1 MNRRFATLTL
11 TALACATVASAQTSS
26 TSGGVRGVIKDKA
39 GKAIAN
45 ATVVLRNRETGLT
58 RTTTSD
64 AAGEYRIGLLPVG
77 NYELTVTA
85 SGSRTV
91 KDASLQVLLGQSTG
105 ANFSLDKAEASAT
118 VEVAANAE
126 TLDTT
131 QVNSVVAIDTNLVEN
146 VPLKGRNFTDLM
158 KLTPG
163 AVTGVTGRQVVEG
176 SRGIMNNLTID
187 GASFNSSFYGDPRG
201 GTAIPFAFGLDTVK
215 EMQIITDAY
224 DPQYAGS
231 GAVINAVSKQGGNEF
246 SGDVLDQFR
255 SQNLVAKMRPVPYDP
270 RGTTNTDASRTLA
283 FSQQQLSANV
293 GGAIIKDKLFYFVGA
308 EQLHYSQNLTPAFAV
323 ASSGNNSDTNLKAF
337 ITNFG
342 GIGVGGGRSLAS
354 ESGLPITNDQKNLT
368 FFGRLDWI
376 INENHRASLRLNT
389 QQFTNTN
396 GTNLGVTTGLSD
408 NGVDKVSSISWVA
421 ELVSSF
427 GANMTNEAR
436 LQVADERHPRVA
448 NSSIPELT
456 VGGGFTSGQ
465 IWYAPSQL
473 NEFNNQVLDTL
484 TWSEG
489 DWLVK
494 GGVDLQWFSFQ
505 NQFPQ
510 YMGGFYSF
518 PDYATANRWAAG
530 TLTAS
535 DTSVKYQ
542 GAVSPTNGWINY
554 NSSLFAGFLQAQ
566 YRGFLDKRLTL
577 TGGIRVTRENEPN
590 NPLPN
595 AQFAGTDQADSNT
608 SYDPRFGFSLDLFG
622 DGKTVL
628 KGGWGAFTSPDP
640 SLTVSNTMTANGNTI
655 SVYSITPGSALAA
668 WNGGVLS
675 YANRTQGGTTL
686 LPLDTATLT
695 TIGGLGARTGQLW
708 DPNNKMPRKI
718 ASTLGLEHKYDNG
731 LVLGAR
737 GEYSVFQHQQYF
749 INVNLPQLNADG
761 TPASGA
767 YYNDGYPTNVNLFS
781 KVAANRPGFAII
793 RGRNVS
799 FNGFGNVYLS
809 ENNGTGSYKA
819 MTFTAART
827 SDTGFGFQS
836 SVTWS
841 KAMDMNSNERITNG
855 GVSVTNNPAD
865 PSANLAPSDSD
876 ARFRGVFTGYFPVL
890 FGVQGAV
897 TFQYQSGLPYS
908 AVAGGTLGDLN
919 GDGLTNDYAPGYGGR
934 NGQRQPSQKFLDLA
948 FKRTWSVTKKFQI
961 EGGIQI
967 FNLFNWANQTT
978 GQTQATNVTGTYPNA
993 LVSAPV
999 ASFGFIDTLDRNPR
1013 EVQFSLRLKF

>member
-11 TALACATVASAQTSS
+11 TALACATIASAQTSS

-85 SGSRTV
+85 SGLRTV

-118 VEVAANAE
+118 VEVATNAE

-131 QVNSVVAIDTNLVEN
+131 QVNTVVSIDAKLVEN
-146 VPLKGRNFTDLM
+146 VPLNGRNFADLM

-163 AVTGVTGRQVVEG
+163 AVTGATNRQVAEG

-224 DPQYAGS
+224 DPQYAGA

-255 SQNLVAKMRPVPYDP
+255 SQSLVAKLRPVPYDP
-270 RGTTNTDASRTLA
+270 RGTTNTNTSRTVA

-308 EQLHYSQNLTPAFAV
+308 EQYHYSQNLTPAFSV
-323 ASSGNNSDTNLKAF
+323 SSSGNNSAANLNTF

-342 GIGVGGGRSLAS
+342 GIGVGGGRTLAS
-354 ESGLPITNDQKNLT
+354 ESGLPITNDKKNT
-368 FFGRLDWI
+368 TVFARVDWI
-376 INENHRASLRLNT
+376 INESHRASLRLNT

-396 GTNLGVTTGLSD
+396 GTNLGGTTGLSD
-408 NGVDKVSSISWVA
+408 NGVDKVNSISWVA

-427 GANMTNEAR
+427 GANVTNEAR
-436 LQVADERHPRVA
+436 LQVADERHPRYA
-448 NSSIPELT
+448 NSSVPELT
-456 VGGGFTSGQ
+456 VGGGFTAGQ

-473 NEFNNQVLDTL
+473 NEFNNQVLDTV

-494 GGVDLQWFSFQ
+494 GGVDLQWYSFQ

-510 YMGGFYSF
+510 YMGGFFSF
-518 PDYATANRWAAG
+518 PDYATANLWATG
-530 TLTAS
+530 SLTAANS
-535 DTSVKYQ
+535 SVTYR

-554 NSSLFAGFLQAQ
+554 NSSLLAGFVQAQ
-566 YRGFLDKRLTL
+566 YKGLMDHRLNL
-577 TGGIRVTRENEPN
+577 TGGVRITRENEPN
-590 NPLPN
+590 NPLPA
-595 AQFAGTDQADSNT
+595 AQFAGTDKADSST
-608 SYDPRFGFSLDLFG
+608 SVDPRFGFSLDLFG

-628 KGGWGAFTSPDP
+628 KGGWGSFSSPNP

-655 SVYSITPGSALAA
+655 SVYSISPATNAATLAA
-668 WNGGVLS
+668 WNTGALS
-675 YANRTQGGTTL
+675 YANRTAGGTTL

-695 TIGGLGARTGQLW
+695 SIGGVGARTGQIW
-708 DPNNKMPRKI
+708 DPSNKMPRKI
-718 ASTLGLEHKYDNG
+718 SSTLGAEHRYDNG
-731 LVLGAR
+731 LVLGVR
-737 GEYSVFQHQQYF
+737 GEYSVFQNQQYF
-749 INVNLPQLNADG
+749 VNVNLGQRNADG
-761 TPASGA
+761 TLATGA
-767 YYNDGYPTNVNLFS
+767 YYNDGYPTQVNLFTTAS
-781 KVAANRPGFAII
+781 ASRPGFAVI
-793 RGRNVS
+793 RGRRVDFS
-799 FNGFGNVYLS
+799 GFGDVYLS
-809 ENNGTGSYKA
+809 ENNGTGSYKGL
-819 MTFTAART
+819 TFTAARI
-827 SDTGFGFQS
+827 SETGFGFQS
-836 SVTWS
+836 SVTFS
-841 KAMDMNSNERITNG
+841 KAQDINSNERITNG
-855 GVSVTNNPAD
+855 GVSVTNNPAN
-865 PSANLAPSDSD
+865 PGANMAPSDSD
-876 ARFRGVFTGYFPVL
+876 AKFRGVFTGYFPIIY
-890 FGVQGAV
+890 GIQGAV

-908 AVAGGTLGDLN
+908 GFATTNVN
-919 GDGLTNDYAPGYGGR
+919 GDNLTNDYAPGYGGR
-934 NGQRQPSQKFLDLA
+934 NAFRQPSQKYFDLA
-948 FKRTWSVTKKFQI
+948 LKRSWNFTRTFQI
-961 EGGIQI
+961 ETGVQV
-967 FNLFNWANQTT
+967 FNVFNWANQTT
-978 GQTQATNVTGTYPNA
+978 SQTTAIGA
-993 LVSAPV
+993 APANTPI
-999 ASFGFIDTLDRNPR
+999 ASFGYIDTLDRVSPR
-1013 EVQFSLRLKF
+1013 DVQFSLRLKF